1 MGLLELLPFTLG
13 ELQSAGRAI
22 ASLEDL
28 LWRGLYPPPMDRG
41 IVPGIWLTDYFGTY
55 VERDLRQLLNV
66 RDLQTFRTF
75 VRMCAARTSQ
85 VLRDA
90 EIANVPF
97 MASADGMQC

>member
-1 MGLLELLPFTLG
+1 MRSGF
-13 ELQSAGRAI
+13 A
-22 ASLEDL
+22 
-28 LWRGLYPPPMDRG
+28 G
-41 IVPGIWLTDYFGTY
+41 IVSDVRDSTEHSTPIIWLADYFGTY